1 VLEEGQQRRVRLA
14 KKANSRR
21 VPALCSYLRA
31 AAAWREERHLGVCG
45 GVGSL
50 VLLVLELVSLLLLVL
65 EEELLSSEEDE
76 SVLDAGAFCLIV

>member
-1 VLEEGQQRRVRLA
+1 M
-14 KKANSRR
+14 
-21 VPALCSYLRA
+21 
-31 AAAWREERHLGVCG
+31 CG